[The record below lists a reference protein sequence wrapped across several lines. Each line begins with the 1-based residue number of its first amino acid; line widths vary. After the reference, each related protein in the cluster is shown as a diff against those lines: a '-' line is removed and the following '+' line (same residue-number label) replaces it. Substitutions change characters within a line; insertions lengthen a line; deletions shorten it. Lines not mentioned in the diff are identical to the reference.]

1 MGYVAILDSYSKDTK
16 KNSNKY
22 ILLRNKTMF
31 KHSQIF
37 TFAQSYF
44 SVDSIFF
51 KTISFSRKNHSRKS
65 QY

>member
-1 MGYVAILDSYSKDTK
+1 
-16 KNSNKY
+16 
-22 ILLRNKTMF
+22 MF
-31 KHSQIF
+31 KRLEMY

-51 KTISFSRKNHSRKS
+51 KKSLYDFISRKNHSTKS